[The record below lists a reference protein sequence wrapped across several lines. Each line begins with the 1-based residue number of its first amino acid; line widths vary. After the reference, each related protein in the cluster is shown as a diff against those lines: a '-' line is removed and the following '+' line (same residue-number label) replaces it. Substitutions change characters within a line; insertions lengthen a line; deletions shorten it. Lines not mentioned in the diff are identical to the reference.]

1 MKKPGTVRDYGRRV
15 EKVAAHIASL
25 LDEALD
31 LDTLAAV
38 ASFSPCHVHRIY
50 RYVTGE
56 TAADTL
62 RRLRLHRAAGE
73 LMQGADKKCPPRQ
86 VRSGHKLERLRDG
99 QFALDSLGGSGGPSA
114 SSPHHP
120 PHLHSA
126 VNAKSRQ

>member
-25 LDEALD
+25 LDETLD

-56 TAADTL
+56 TA
-62 RRLRLHRAAGE
+62 GE

-99 QFALDSLGGSGGPSA
+99 RFALDALGGSGGQARPA
-114 SSPHHP
+114 LTVHRAPTMP
-120 PHLHSA
+120 
-126 VNAKSRQ
+126 